1 MGIVL
6 SLPFFLQIQ
15 YFGIEKDF
23 ALSNNDVRC
32 FVEDNEGS
40 VWIGIFKGLDKID
53 TTGAVFHYQKDTKP
67 GSLLHSSVF
76 SLYKD
81 SQGTIWT
88 GTYYGGVHYCNP
100 KMDYFK
106 HYSENADRVD
116 CLSFFFVS
124 NMVEDKRGDIWIC
137 TEGGGLNYFNRNTR
151 QFIHYLT
158 EKEALVSSFYN
169 LKCIEYDSIR
179 DCIYVGTH
187 KQGFFCFDLS
197 SKKVKY
203 HTEEA
208 GVSLAKITL
217 RGDSL
222 YMLSENGMFVKD
234 LKTGTI
240 GRLYPSIRD
249 THGGGSSFLID
260 SKGYI
265 WLAQFHQIVRVNMR
279 NPEERAVYRCGE
291 NGLGKWQVLKLVEYT
306 DGTIYFGTYGS
317 GLYRF
322 NPQTDAFEQCPIHDI
337 RYCYN
342 MAVTPHGS
350 LAISNEKGLL
360 MYHPQTRETRLISAD
375 DNLHLS
381 AINDGCGL
389 LICRNGETFVG
400 GTSGMTSFMAEYLT
414 PPSSYNLFFSTL
426 SVNDKSVSCEVP
438 NGILDVALPFAR
450 RINLRHHENNLSVT
464 VDTSQ
469 AAILRQRL
477 ARVPHPFDADYLA
490 DRIPAAIGQPVAL
503 SAGAPAEDLQ
513 EHLPVQGVD
522 FRIARL
528 PQDGTGQA
536 ASESVRTGYH
546 SLPAANPSGL
556 QGPGTTPEHRFG
568 ISHGDRKPALLV

>member
-1 MGIVL
+1 
-6 SLPFFLQIQ
+6 
-15 YFGIEKDF
+15 
-23 ALSNNDVRC
+23 
-32 FVEDNEGS
+32 
-40 VWIGIFKGLDKID
+40 
-53 TTGAVFHYQKDTKP
+53 
-67 GSLLHSSVF
+67 
-76 SLYKD
+76 
-81 SQGTIWT
+81 
-88 GTYYGGVHYCNP
+88 
-100 KMDYFK
+100 
-106 HYSENADRVD
+106 
-116 CLSFFFVS
+116 
-124 NMVEDKRGDIWIC
+124 
-137 TEGGGLNYFNRNTR
+137 
-151 QFIHYLT
+151 
-158 EKEALVSSFYN
+158 
-169 LKCIEYDSIR
+169 
-179 DCIYVGTH
+179 
-187 KQGFFCFDLS
+187 
-197 SKKVKY
+197 
-203 HTEEA
+203 
-208 GVSLAKITL
+208 
-217 RGDSL
+217 
-222 YMLSENGMFVKD
+222 
-234 LKTGTI
+234 
-240 GRLYPSIRD
+240 
-249 THGGGSSFLID
+249 
-260 SKGYI
+260 
-265 WLAQFHQIVRVNMR
+265 MR

-291 NGLGKWQVLKLVEYT
+291 NGLGKWQVLNLVEYT

-322 NPQTDAFEQCPIHDI
+322 NPQTDAFEQCSIHDI

-360 MYHPQTRETRLISAD
+360 MYHPQTWETRLISAD

-381 AINDGCGL
+381 AINEGCGL

-400 GTSGMTSFMAEYLT
+400 GTSGMTSFMDEYLT
-414 PPSSYNLFFSTL
+414 LPSSYNLFFSTL
-426 SVNDKSVSCEVP
+426 SVNDKPVSCEVP

-469 AAILRQRL
+469 TAILRQRL